1 VSELQDDGVLVRS
14 LVGHSLQISPPFVIS
29 EQEIDL
35 LAERIG
41 TVLER
46 VAPGVAA

>member
-1 VSELQDDGVLVRS
+1 VLVRG

-29 EQEIDL
+29 EAEIEL

-41 TVLER
+41 GALER
-46 VAPGVAA
+46 LGSRLGAGAAA